1 MRSSSSTASGEK
13 SAPGVLGAFFCALLA
28 FSAVS
33 CKKKATPDWNT
44 PGGELP
50 TVQAEEVQP
59 APPESTPVPPKEPAN
74 PSSATKAAPVELS
87 SEQASA
93 QGLRFIAYNVENW
106 LAMDRY
112 VDRKSLKNASKPD
125 SEKNA
130 VINILARHQPDVIG
144 LCEIGT
150 LEDLAEVQSLL
161 KEKGL
166 DLPHSR
172 YVGGSDP
179 VRHLGLLSRFP
190 ITSTG
195 AVEESNYQLSGKTF
209 AINRGIMDATV
220 EARGKSYRF
229 VGVHLKSKREVE
241 SGDQEAMRR
250 NEAKLLRKHLD
261 GIFKQDTDARLIVYG
276 DFNDTRN
283 SSAFKAATGPYNSP
297 TFLKPLFLKD
307 SVGTSWTQFWSYQDV
322 YSRLDFVTVSKS
334 IEDEVDLKAS
344 KVIDDTEWDKASD
357 HRAVLVTFD

>member
-1 MRSSSSTASGEK
+1 
-13 SAPGVLGAFFCALLA
+13 
-28 FSAVS
+28 
-33 CKKKATPDWNT
+33 
-44 PGGELP
+44 
-50 TVQAEEVQP
+50 
-59 APPESTPVPPKEPAN
+59 
-74 PSSATKAAPVELS
+74 
-87 SEQASA
+87 
-93 QGLRFIAYNVENW
+93 
-106 LAMDRY
+106 MDRY

-195 AVEESNYQLSGKTF
+195 AVEESDYQLSGKTF